1 MEQRLAELALDSLRS
16 RITEILPAQIR
27 ACVEQLDE
35 EQLWWRPNE
44 GSNSVGNLVL
54 HVSGSLRHYL
64 CRSLGG
70 FEYDRDR
77 SGEFAERGPL
87 SKNELIAT
95 FDEMVSQAKA
105 TLDVFDTSRFTASTE
120 EPSYY
125 PFIFDQLIGVLTH
138 LSAHTGQI
146 IFVAKLMK
154 EGAVDEIWIRAHKLN
169 R

>member
-1 MEQRLAELALDSLRS
+1 MEQRLGDLALESLKG
-16 RITEILPAQIR
+16 RITKILPDQIR
-27 ACVEQLDE
+27 SCVEQLDE

-44 GSNSVGNLVL
+44 TSNSVGNLVL

-77 SGEFAERGPL
+77 AGEFAERGPMT
-87 SKNELIAT
+87 KPELLAA
-95 FDEMVSQAKA
+95 FDEMVSQAEA
-105 TLDVFDTSRFTASTE
+105 TLDVFDTSRFTSATE

-125 PFIFDQLIGVLTH
+125 PYVIDQLLGVLTH
-138 LSAHTGQI
+138 LATHTGQI
-146 IFVAKLMK
+146 VFVTKVLK
-154 EGAVDEIWIRAHKLN
+154 EGAIDEIWIKAHKAQ